1 MLKKEEI
8 DDLLLLYLLHESD
21 PQTARLV
28 EAWIQEKPEHL
39 DYFLKFRST
48 HIRLSQTVLIDAV
61 TGDFS
66 AWQKKARTRR
76 SIHRLSRVAAMIL
89 LLLGIGSTFYWKN
102 NSPLPESSPLAHTVI
117 QPGSSQA
124 ILHLSSGQSYRLKDN
139 EQKIKENDGTMIAF
153 STRGSLR
160 YSRSSGQRNG
170 EELTNRLEIP
180 RGGEFQLTLADGTQV
195 WLNAESELQY
205 PPSFSD
211 KERVVRLKGEAY
223 FKVAKNNH
231 RPFIVQI
238 DEMAV
243 KVYGT
248 QFNISTHEQNKIETV
263 LVEGQVSII
272 CRNQEKMLKPSQK
285 ATFIPENGE
294 IFIDEVDVLP
304 YTAWKD
310 GNFVFHNEEL
320 GSIMDKL
327 ARWYD
332 LNVFYARPEKKGIC
346 FTGILERYRNVDELF
361 HHFEKISDVHF
372 VIHDKTVII
381 E

>member
-48 HIRLSQTVLIDAV
+48 HIRLSQTVLIDTV

-66 AWQKKARTRR
+66 AWQRKARTRR

-89 LLLGIGSTFYWKN
+89 LLLGIGSTFYWKD
-102 NSPLPESSPLAHTVI
+102 NSPLPESSSLAHTVI

-153 STRGSLR
+153 SNRGSLR
-160 YSRSSGQRNG
+160 YSRSSSQNNG

-223 FKVAKNNH
+223 FKVTKNNH
-231 RPFIVQI
+231 RPFIVQM
-238 DEMAV
+238 DGMAV

-294 IFIDEVDVLP
+294 ISIDEVDVLP

-332 LNVFYARPEKKGIC
+332 LNVFYAQPEKKGIC
-346 FTGILERYRNVDELF
+346 FTGILERYRNVDELL

-381 E
+381 Q